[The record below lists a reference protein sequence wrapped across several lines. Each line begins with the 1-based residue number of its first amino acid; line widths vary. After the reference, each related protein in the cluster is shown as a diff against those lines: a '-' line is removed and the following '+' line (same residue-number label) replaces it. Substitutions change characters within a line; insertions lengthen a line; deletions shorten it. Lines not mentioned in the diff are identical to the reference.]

1 MQKAFCIMMECESEK
16 LHRPIRNEQC
26 TTKGHL
32 SPASEFLKNI
42 WAHEFLFRNKALK
55 LMTTKDF
62 VAFSF
67 RQRVEKGNQ
76 EKSKAHHAV
85 TSSIGGL
92 N

>member
-67 RQRVEKGNQ
+67 RQRVEKRQPG
-76 EKSKAHHAV
+76 EIKSPPCCHQQHRRA
-85 TSSIGGL
+85 
-92 N
+92 